1 MCGFGVQQN
10 TWFFTIIREVF
21 ATSTISKLKGDRE
34 GERGALGE
42 RKDLAAR
49 PETER
54 ETDRNPTL
62 LGGISDVSLEQV
74 V

>member
-1 MCGFGVQQN
+1 MVLHCYPRGVGDVCDQQAE
-10 TWFFTIIREVF
+10 RKESEVF
-21 ATSTISKLKGDRE
+21 
-34 GERGALGE
+34 GE
-42 RKDLAAR
+42 RKDLVAR

>member
-1 MCGFGVQQN
+1 LLSTVV
-10 TWFFTIIREVF
+10 REVF
-21 ATSTISKLKGDRE
+21 ATSVTSGSGL
-34 GERGALGE
+34 ERKESEVAGE
-42 RKDLAAR
+42 RKDLTAR